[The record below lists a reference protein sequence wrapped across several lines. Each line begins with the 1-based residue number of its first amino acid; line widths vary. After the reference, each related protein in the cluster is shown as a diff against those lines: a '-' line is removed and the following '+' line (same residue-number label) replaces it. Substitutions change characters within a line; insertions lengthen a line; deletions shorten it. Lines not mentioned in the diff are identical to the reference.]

1 LDRILNIFHETI
13 LANPLYKLKIQD
25 LTQDHIIRLI
35 KLTAENP
42 ISRAN
47 FAPLFVVGIHGE
59 ALTSQEIYQDQRVVT
74 VIPDIER
81 ETVHKILTLSD
92 IVPLDIY
99 AVEHRGQIYVRKVA
113 SNTSHSEFK
122 DKLSQYEN
130 GVLSLEA
137 LSQDLQTIERDSFI

>member
-1 LDRILNIFHETI
+1 LDRILNIFRETI
-13 LANPLYKLKIQD
+13 RASPFHKLKIQD
-25 LTQDHIIRLI
+25 LSQDHIIKLI

-113 SNTSHSEFK
+113 SSTSHSEFK